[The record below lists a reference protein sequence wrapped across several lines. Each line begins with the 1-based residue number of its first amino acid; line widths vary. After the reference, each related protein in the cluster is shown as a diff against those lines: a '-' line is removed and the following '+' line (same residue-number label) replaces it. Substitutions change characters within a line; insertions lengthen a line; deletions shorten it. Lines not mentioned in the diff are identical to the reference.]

1 MIEALHTGMMANVS
15 VGGEVSESFRVTNGV
30 KQGCVLAPTLFSIF
44 LSAMLDDVFR
54 DMGDGVYLQSR
65 QSADLFNVAH
75 FRAKTKTTRI
85 LMRELLFADGTA
97 LVAHSAEEMQ
107 KIVDAFSNASK
118 KLGLKINIKKTEMLY
133 QPNSTRTREEDIMV
147 GGNKLNSVLE
157 FTYLGSTISSDGC
170 IDDEIQRRMA
180 KASASFG
187 RLRQRLWNNHHVS
200 MRVKGKIYRAIVLS
214 TLRYGAEA
222 WTVYRRQV
230 KKLHAFMMRHLRSIM
245 KITWMDKVTN
255 KEILEQTG
263 LPSME
268 DQKESPVDWTPH
280 EDVTRQATEAGSLLS
295 TVFWS
300 QKERAPSSPIQ
311 GYHQEKPEDERHKD
325 RLMDITLTAERQ
337 MESNSQVMEA
347 VFVASRPTA

>member
-1 MIEALHTGMMANVS
+1 
-15 VGGEVSESFRVTNGV
+15 
-30 KQGCVLAPTLFSIF
+30 
-44 LSAMLDDVFR
+44 MLDNAFR
-54 DMGDGVYLQSR
+54 DMGDGIYIQSR

-85 LMRELLFADGTA
+85 LMRELLFADDST

-118 KLGLKINIKKTEMLY
+118 KIGLKINIKKNEVLY
-133 QPNSTRTREEDIMV
+133 QPNSTRTRDILAD
-147 GGNKLNSVLE
+147 GNKLNSVME

-170 IDDEIQRRMA
+170 IDDEIQRRMP
-180 KASASFG
+180 KTSASFG

-214 TLRYGAEA
+214 TLLYGAEA

-245 KITWMDKVTN
+245 RITWMDKVTN
-255 KEILEQTG
+255 KEILE
-263 LPSME
+263 
-268 DQKESPVDWTPH
+268 
-280 EDVTRQATEAGSLLS
+280 
-295 TVFWS
+295 
-300 QKERAPSSPIQ
+300 
-311 GYHQEKPEDERHKD
+311 
-325 RLMDITLTAERQ
+325 
-337 MESNSQVMEA
+337 A